1 MLTINRKK
9 PIISYYKTGD
19 PTLNYSWVS
28 SLTDINIIQTKSITD
43 DFIKVCIENK
53 NRIFIHLVITGM
65 GKTVF
70 EPNIQSVKTTFL
82 QLRKLIDL
90 GFPEKQI
97 LVIVN
102 PILPNDNG
110 LRALELLL
118 RVFTE
123 FKMLRL
129 RYVRF
134 NILTYKSVND
144 GKDSSPHYIKQEKEK
159 FVVANDN
166 ILKRQSTKQIMPYLI
181 KTSSFFKD
189 YFKLLKKYE
198 TIISIDNSIEPLIGV
213 RELMPFGYNNSW
225 LNEDG
230 SNDKLIHYENGN
242 KFKPIVNI
250 ISNKNPVRCANRCLL
265 CYHKQ

>member
-9 PIISYYKTGD
+9 PVISYFKSGN
-19 PTLNYSWVS
+19 PTINYGWVS
-28 SLTDINIIQTKSITD
+28 LLTEINVIQTKSITD
-43 DFIKVCIENK
+43 EFINVCIQNK
-53 NRIFIHLVITGM
+53 NKIFIHLVITGM
-65 GKTVF
+65 GKSAL
-70 EPNIQSVKTTFL
+70 EPNIDSVKKTFL
-82 QLRKLIDL
+82 QLRKLIDN

-97 LVIVN
+97 LVVVS

-134 NILTYKSVND
+134 NLLHYKSVNT
-144 GKDSSPHYIKQEKEK
+144 GPIPEYITKQVKEK

-166 ILKRQSTKQIMPYLI
+166 ILKRPSTKTIIQYLV
-181 KTSSFFKD
+181 KTPTFIKD

-225 LNEDG
+225 INEDG
-230 SNDKLIHYENGN
+230 TNDKLIHYEKGN

-250 ISNKNPVRCANRCLL
+250 ISNKNPVRCSMRCLL
-265 CYHKQ
+265 CAHKQ